1 MQTAESVWK
10 EYQRGV
16 EYNNRIDLYDRVK
29 TNENFFI
36 GRQWEGLNVTTLD
49 PLIFNVLRRVVNL
62 FISMLV
68 SDDIAVTAQPFQS
81 EPDGEHMQKILDRAV
96 ASVIERA
103 GVKSKNRCMLRNA
116 CVDGDG
122 CFYIRFDPDLESGQ
136 NVTGDIAVDIIENT
150 NIFFGNPAVDDV
162 QRQPYLILSMRRSVA
177 DVRREAIS
185 RGMSRSDA
193 EAIVPDSTTEP
204 QYDSQLE
211 NTDDMVTVL
220 LRMART
226 AEGISFCKCTRSA
239 VILPDTTAP
248 YRRYPIAYM
257 NWERVKNCFH
267 GASPLTEA
275 IPNQI
280 AINKLYSMYVQCIKH
295 VAFPKII
302 YDMTRFPNGYSS
314 DVGKAIGMRGNP
326 NEAIVSAFHAP
337 EISTQVMA
345 LLRQMMKDT
354 MELMGA
360 SDAVLGNVK
369 PDNTS
374 AIVTVQQATIAP
386 LELVKMEFYRF
397 VEDTVRSFID
407 LMRVHYGMRT
417 VTITDDSGELRS
429 ERFDFGTLDSAV
441 LELNVEV
448 GSSAYWAETMQTMT
462 NDNLLARGIIT
473 DPVLYVENI
482 PDSQIRGKS
491 RLLRTL
497 REQKENGTIPQ
508 TIQGSTA
515 APAVQTQTQGG

>member
-1 MQTAESVWK
+1 MRTAESVWK

-16 EYNNRIDLYDRVK
+16 DYNNRIDLYSRVR

-36 GRQWEGLNVTTLD
+36 GRQWEGLSVTTLD

-81 EPDGEHMQKILDRAV
+81 VPDGEQMQKVLDRAV
-96 ASVIERA
+96 SSVIERA
-103 GVKSKNRCMLRNA
+103 GIKSKNRYMLRNA

-122 CFYIRFDPDLESGQ
+122 CFYIRFDADKESGQ
-136 NVTGDIAVDIIENT
+136 NVAGDIEVDVIENT
-150 NIFFGNPAVDDV
+150 DVFFGNPAVDDV
-162 QRQPYLILSMRRSVA
+162 QRQPYIILSMRRAVE
-177 DVRREAIS
+177 DVRREAVA

-193 EAIVPDSTTEP
+193 ASIVPDSLLEP
-204 QYDSQLE
+204 QYDLQTE
-211 NTDDMVTVL
+211 DTDDMVTVL
-220 LRMART
+220 LRMERT
-226 AEGISFCKCTRSA
+226 QDGISFQHA
-239 VILPDTTAP
+239 VIMPETTAP
-248 YRRYPIAYM
+248 YRRYLVAYM
-257 NWERVKNCFH
+257 SWERVKNCFH
-267 GASPLTEA
+267 GESPLTEA

-326 NEAIVSAFHAP
+326 NEAIVSAFQAP

-345 LLRQMMKDT
+345 LLSQMMKDT

-360 SDAVLGNVK
+360 SDATLGNVK

-386 LELVKMEFYRF
+386 LELVKMEFFRF
-397 VEDTVRSFID
+397 VEDTVRIVID
-407 LMRVHYGMRT
+407 LMRVHYGART
-417 VTITDDSGELRS
+417 VCITGDSGEETAL
-429 ERFDFGTLDSAV
+429 RFDFDTLDDAA

-448 GSSAYWAETMQTMT
+448 GSSAYWAETMQTVT
-462 NDNLLARGIIT
+462 NDNLLERGIIT

-482 PDSQIRGKS
+482 PDSQIRGKT
-491 RLLRTL
+491 RLLRAL
-497 REQKENGTIPQ
+497 REQRENGQAAQ
-508 TIQGSTA
+508 TPAASNAAQTA
-515 APAVQTQTQGG
+515 QT